1 MEEKDQEKPAH
12 QDTKDFTQWG
22 WKHPYVIYIGLVLG
36 LFFFLILMAYLAIQ
50 NDWLPT
56 R

>member
-1 MEEKDQEKPAH
+1 MEEKGSPQIPEKDP
-12 QDTKDFTQWG
+12 KDFTQWG
-22 WKHPYVIYIGLVLG
+22 WKHPYMIYLWGVLG
-36 LFFFLILMAYLAIQ
+36 LFIFLVVMAYLAIT

>member
-1 MEEKDQEKPAH
+1 MEEKEQPKLAH
-12 QDTKDFTQWG
+12 EESKDFTQWG
-22 WKHPYVIYIGLVLG
+22 WKHPYVIYIGLILG
-36 LFFFLILMAYLAIQ
+36 LFIFLLVMAYLAIT